1 MRFAHLADCHLGA
14 WRDRTL
20 RKLNILAFEQAMDK
34 AIRNDVDFI
43 VIAGDLFHTNV
54 PDMDVVKRS
63 VEKMWEAKEKG
74 IEIYLQT
81 GSHDYHPSMASIAD
95 VLESTRFLVKLGDDE
110 DTLGTCFQ
118 DVKTGAKL
126 FGIPGRKAG
135 RELDLFESA
144 DTRPLEAE
152 SGFKIFVFHTA
163 ISEICPQIY
172 PGSPSV
178 PLDLFPRGMSYYAGG
193 HPHKKI
199 PCESRPGY
207 GKIAYPGTLF
217 GYSYRDL
224 DVTADGEKRGFY
236 IVDFNEQRVEDVQF
250 IEVHVVDIISQMID
264 ITGQSVDEAEATISK
279 KIEDLDID
287 LKVVLLR
294 LKGTL
299 SSGEPYEVDRNRVR
313 QECYDRRARTVNI
326 NIEQLR
332 SASMSRLGTILKED
346 FDQAALEQAVLKEQL
361 IAYTGDLIPLQ
372 GESGLSFAQ
381 KLLAI
386 LRQERVDEGPDRQ
399 TKKDYT
405 ERLMKEAMQLVE
417 EEIL

>member
-20 RKLNILAFEQAMDK
+20 WQLNIQAFEQALEK
-34 AIRNDVDFI
+34 AIGNSVDFI

-54 PDMDVVKRS
+54 PDMDVVKRA
-63 VEKMWEAKEKG
+63 VEKMWGAKEKG

-81 GSHDYHPSMASIAD
+81 GSHDYHPSTASIAD

-110 DTLGTCFQ
+110 ATLCTCVQ
-118 DVKTGAKL
+118 DVKTEAKL

-163 ISEICPQIY
+163 ISEICPQVY

-193 HPHKKI
+193 HPHKKLR
-199 PCESRPGY
+199 ESRSGY
-207 GKIAYPGTLF
+207 GEIAYPGTLF

-224 DVTADGEKRGFY
+224 EVTADGERRGFY

-264 ITGQSVDEAEATISK
+264 ITGQSVNEAEATISK

-287 LKVVLLR
+287 GKVVLLR

-299 SSGEPYEVDRNRVR
+299 SSGEPYEVDRNRAR
-313 QECYDRRARTVNI
+313 QECYDRGARTVNI
-326 NIEQLR
+326 NIEKLR
-332 SASMSRLGTILKED
+332 SASMSRLGTILEED
-346 FDQAALEQAVLKEQL
+346 FDQTALEQAVLKEQL
-361 IAYTGDLIPLQ
+361 IAYTGDLIPLR
-372 GESGLSFAQ
+372 GESGLPFAQ
-381 KLLAI
+381 KLLDI
-386 LRQERVDEGPDRQ
+386 LRQERVDEGPDRE

-417 EEIL
+417 EEIP